1 MAVIENSKRVRVF
14 STRITEELHGE
25 LTAYAEKHR
34 RSLSS
39 AGKLLMEDALHR
51 ALEEDIERAG

>member
-14 STRITEELHGE
+14 STRITEELHSE
-25 LTAYAEKHR
+25 LAAYAEKHR

-39 AGKLLMEDALHR
+39 AGKILIEDALR
-51 ALEEDIERAG
+51 RELEEDTFVG